1 MKDDTNQF
9 DARLGDSPDSGEGQS
24 QRGVDFRDGVVA
36 EEQPIVELDAQQLIE
51 LEPELEQAPHE
62 LANNGGAPSV
72 NSGTDSIDGPSTLN
86 SINQR
91 MHDQRV
97 RVAQPGKPI
106 ELSGSPRR
114 KHLSLKA
121 KAEKLKRSMVRARLS
136 VINPLQH
143 ATTVY
148 LDLPDLVIG
157 RALNADLVVMDEG
170 ASRHHARFERHQG
183 GFNLVDLQSGNGT
196 YVNGRKVTSI
206 ELYDGDIIVIGK
218 TKMLLS
224 PSVGAD
230 RLDRASTM
238 ASPQVFLFQR
248 PRVGPAS
255 RVGLVTF
262 MASAITVFCIGLL
275 RIPSVEPVAGALN
288 DKIQVVNAA
297 LAQQDVALAK
307 LNLGHAQVISQLLE
321 GGDEGIQELV
331 DEVDRARRFS
341 RLKTALADGVP
352 ITELTEEVAAL
363 SEMGGEHPKVQRLV
377 SEWTQVHVEKLRRAI
392 MRSVNAGRNDEAKR
406 LLRAAQ
412 TLAPRDPGLAELSKS
427 IKTP

>member
-62 LANNGGAPSV
+62 FANNGGAPSV

-218 TKMLLS
+218 TKMLFE
-224 PSVGAD
+224 SVGWRRPAGP
-230 RLDRASTM
+230 RKHYGIASGVSIST
-238 ASPQVFLFQR
+238 ASR
-248 PRVGPAS
+248 WSRV

-363 SEMGGEHPKVQRLV
+363 SEDGSEHPEVQRLV

-406 LLRAAQ
+406 LLQAAQ

-427 IKTP
+427 MKTP